1 MTVVARSADRLV
13 KRARLLELLGG
24 RGAEGLIL
32 SSHAAVTWYLDGAR
46 THVSL
51 MGDPVAAVVVRPG
64 GDEIRVF
71 ENEAERMLAEELHPD
86 DAAHVTRVPW
96 HEPLLP
102 VLPSAPTPP
111 VAAAP
116 VAQSAVAARVG
127 SREGAARLGLIS
139 EGDVATELR
148 AARASLLPG
157 ELGRYRRLGA
167 EVAEVLTDVALAV
180 TPGSSEREAA
190 AVLAGALVAR
200 GIDPVVVLVSGD
212 ARVRHRHPLP
222 TDGPLG
228 RRAMLVVCGRRHGL
242 IANATRWVAWEPAVG
257 PDAEAAGGRGGGV
270 GVVVP
275 AGDAGAAGGRG
286 GGAGLVV
293 TNGASRSAVGD
304 TERRVL
310 EVEARF
316 FDATVPG
323 ATVGEVFAA
332 GVAAYA
338 EAGFEA
344 GEWRRHH
351 QGGPTGYAGRDP
363 RATFGVDDVVQENH
377 AFAWNPSAPGAKVED
392 TVLVT
397 SAGIEPLTDDPRW
410 PVEVVAGRRRPV
422 ALRR

>member
-1 MTVVARSADRLV
+1 M
-13 KRARLLELLGG
+13 
-24 RGAEGLIL
+24 L

-51 MGDPVAAVVVRPG
+51 MGDPVAAVMVRPG

-102 VLPSAPTPP
+102 AGLAAHMPTHPP
-111 VAAAP
+111 GRR
-116 VAQSAVAARVG
+116 SER
-127 SREGAARLGLIS
+127 GLLR
-139 EGDVATELR
+139 EGDVAAELR

-167 EVAEVLTDVALAV
+167 EVAEVLTDVAEAV
-180 TPGSSEREAA
+180 TPASSEREAA
-190 AVLAGALVAR
+190 AMLAGTLVGR
-200 GIDPVVVLVSGD
+200 GIDPVVVLVSGA

-228 RRAMLVVCGRRHGL
+228 ERAMLVVCGRRHGL
-242 IANATRWVAWEPAVG
+242 IANATRWVDWEG
-257 PDAEAAGGRGGGV
+257 AGGEADRG
-270 GVVVP
+270 
-275 AGDAGAAGGRG
+275 
-286 GGAGLVV
+286 
-293 TNGASRSAVGD
+293 
-304 TERRVL
+304 VL
-310 EVEARF
+310 EVEAAF

-332 GVAAYA
+332 GAAAYA
-338 EAGFEA
+338 SVGFDAE
-344 GEWRRHH
+344 EWRRHH

-363 RATFGVDDVVQENH
+363 RASSGVEDVVQTNH
-377 AFAWNPSAPGAKVED
+377 AFAWNPSVPGAKVED

-397 SAGIEPLTDDPRW
+397 ATGIEPLTVDARW
-410 PVEVVAGRRRPV
+410 PVVEVAGRWRPV